1 MRAFHFLA
9 RKSNRLSEKLLI
21 HNGFMLQKGCNG
33 SAEHQQDSW
42 WANTPGRIRTCD
54 LSFRK
59 AALYPTEL
67 LGQWCFRCENPLA
80 VYIMHTFCPR
90 AKFKWRAA
98 GIGS

>member
-59 AALYPTEL
+59 AALYPSEL
-67 LGQWCFRCENPLA
+67 LGHQDHRWA
-80 VYIMHTFCPR
+80 I
-90 AKFKWRAA
+90 
-98 GIGS
+98 